1 VANVDIA
8 EAIQLFQYSNTARG
22 HGGAVGDWPTRVLNN
37 LWQLYGSH
45 EIGYVIQPS
54 KSTWGSWNEND
65 PGFDLQINPEKI
77 NGLPEQQRLGAV
89 SLELVHEGAHAAT
102 KFSKASQFLYDEL
115 AARKLQIYYYRELS
129 GPGVFNEA
137 SDPPAPGKRTEIVK
151 LPHSGAFDRFR
162 KQSEE
167 LRKDQLI
174 DHLLSIDSYTN
185 SDYLSADWVLDNL
198 HNWGGTKNRWPNTK
212 GVYIQW
218 LASRRDPFYGRAIL
232 EIMES
237 VLHQEEWD
245 TMIDAAGPLRAI
257 QLTLEELN
265 SDRRYSARVA
275 ALHRK
280 WRITLDDDP
289 PRR

>member
-22 HGGAVGDWPTRVLNN
+22 QGGGVGDWPKRVLHN
-37 LWQLYGSH
+37 LWLLYATH
-45 EIGYVIQPS
+45 EVGYATQPRN
-54 KSTWGSWNEND
+54 STWGSWNKNRH
-65 PGFDLQINPEKI
+65 GYDLQISPEKI

-89 SLELVHEGAHAAT
+89 SLELVHEGAHAVT
-102 KFSKASQFLYDEL
+102 KFSKPSQLLYDEL

-137 SDPPAPGKRTEIVK
+137 SDPPAPGKRTEIVR

-174 DHLLSIDSYTN
+174 DHLLSIDSYNN
-185 SDYLSADWVLDNL
+185 SNYLSADWVLSNL

-218 LASRRDPFYGRAIL
+218 LASRRDPFYGRVII

-237 VLHQEEWD
+237 VLRREEWD
-245 TMIDAAGPLRAI
+245 EMIDAAGPLRTI

-265 SDRRYSARVA
+265 YDRLYSARVA
-275 ALHRK
+275 ALQSK
-280 WRITLDDDP
+280 WRISLDDEP